1 MQITTNPQTMK
12 QSTRSFPLFI
22 ICVIL
27 IFGIQ
32 SYTAAQS
39 KKEVQFSLDT
49 LIKSNQSLQEDYKTM
64 KEAWKKQNSFFEH
77 VKSTLFDASEINTAI
92 EDGISKFDEINKLS
106 KGELDKL
113 NSESKLIKDSL
124 IKITD
129 RANVLESQNKAY
141 NQILLSALS
150 AASFPKSAK
159 DFVGTWDLF
168 LNPVQLSGEPFES
181 GIIGF
186 NTFTANDSLNLH
198 NVYKIEFTEDELAT
212 IYFNGGEIQ
221 KSFYSVK
228 DFSDNEPY
236 IIKFSKNDDF
246 KLTMLVSPVA
256 SGLMVSYELP
266 LKSDKVYYYYGLMKK

>member
-1 MQITTNPQTMK
+1 M
-12 QSTRSFPLFI
+12 
-22 ICVIL
+22 
-27 IFGIQ
+27 
-32 SYTAAQS
+32 
-39 KKEVQFSLDT
+39 SLNNK
-49 LIKSNQSLQEDYKTM
+49 I
-64 KEAWKKQNSFFEH
+64 NSALL
-77 VKSTLFDASEINTAI
+77 TSER
-92 EDGISKFDEINKLS
+92 ECLP
-106 KGELDKL
+106 
-113 NSESKLIKDSL
+113 
-124 IKITD
+124 
-129 RANVLESQNKAY
+129 Y

-150 AASFPKSAK
+150 KASFPKSAK

-186 NTFTANDSLNLH
+186 NTFTSNDSLSLH

-228 DFSDNEPY
+228 DFSNNEPY

-246 KLTMLVSPVA
+246 KLTMLVSPLA